1 MITNG
6 TCHSYKY
13 VKAYNT
19 KKTDLLTK
27 PQTNYLTL
35 LKKKLYYRS
44 ITPDYMK
51 LWRNSEKNIDGVNKC
66 LLGVI

>member
-1 MITNG
+1 MPQLQVCESLQHKENW
-6 TCHSYKY
+6 SFD
-13 VKAYNT
+13 
-19 KKTDLLTK
+19 KTPNKLPHT
-27 PQTNYLTL
+27 TE
-35 LKKKLYYRS
+35 KKLYYRS